1 MNGMYK
7 KIVGLILDDMVLQV
21 ETSGEDIPIVTPKRL
36 KVDDL
41 VEMDYCVDKNGQ
53 IHLAFSK

>member
-1 MNGMYK
+1 MYK